1 MVDPVLVLMWLS
13 LRLLLEIT
21 LGVVVGVV
29 SLELLLP
36 SLLLLGLLLLPS
48 LLLGV
53 LWLLIGILSL
63 LMGVLPLLDGM
74 LSMLLGLSLLGL
86 A

>member
-1 MVDPVLVLMWLS
+1 MWLS
-13 LRLLLEIT
+13 LRLLLETT

-29 SLELLLP
+29 PLELLLP
-36 SLLLLGLLLLPS
+36 SFLLLGLLLLPS

-53 LWLLIGILSL
+53 LWLLMGILSL
-63 LMGVLPLLDGM
+63 LMGVLPLLEGL
-74 LSMLLGLSLLGL
+74 LSMLLSLLGL